1 MNNQHTCAVVIV
13 HGQSEYAFVQSIKS
27 KLRLKIEIFAR
38 NKGKSSIQINKL
50 PDVFQN
56 NIFRSKSALLKEYET
71 IQHRK
76 RELLDFRIFTIMD
89 VDDVENRDVRRN
101 YIDGFISNI
110 GDYQLKPYIMPIYF
124 IENFEDALRDINFPF
139 VPKNNRDKSKYLKV
153 FDPTIQQN
161 ADADTTTEL
170 AQRFAKSKRTNV
182 DMFLDYCLNHRTQF

>member
-1 MNNQHTCAVVIV
+1 
-13 HGQSEYAFVQSIKS
+13 
-27 KLRLKIEIFAR
+27 
-38 NKGKSSIQINKL
+38 
-50 PDVFQN
+50 
-56 NIFRSKSALLKEYET
+56 
-71 IQHRK
+71 
-76 RELLDFRIFTIMD
+76 MD